1 MDILSGGDLLDVNG
15 YSHGLMNGGT
25 FVSTGP
31 VIHPGFTTAAVALDS
46 TKNGYIDLGDFAA
59 SPMAQSDVIMTTG

>member
-1 MDILSGGDLLDVNG
+1 MDKLSGGDLLDVNG

-31 VIHPGFTTAAVALDS
+31 VIHAGFTTAAVALDS

-59 SPMAQSDVIMTTG
+59 SPMTEPQSIMSSG

>member
-1 MDILSGGDLLDVNG
+1 MDKLSGGDLLDVNG

-31 VIHPGFTTAAVALDS
+31 VIHAGFTTAAVALDS
-46 TKNGYIDLGDFAA
+46 TKNEYIDLGDFAA
-59 SPMAQSDVIMTTG
+59 SPMTEPQSIMSSG